1 MKNLITKLIYT
12 CLFSMALIF
21 ASCQEEYEEVGGDE
35 QQETI
40 SANSSTAVLIEK
52 TSSNDGSFDNIVDG
66 ASCFAVEFP
75 YTVEVNGIEVTIDSR
90 EDLHQIE
97 EIFDEV
103 DIDDDILDIIFPIT
117 ITLADFTEIVIENKE
132 QLREL
137 AAECIEGGDD
147 DDIECI
153 DFVYPLTMFTFNV
166 DNQVTGEVVIESDKE
181 LRRFFAGLEDNDL
194 VSIDFPVTLKKYDGT
209 EIVVDSNG
217 ELANALE
224 EAKDE
229 CDEDDDDD
237 YNDDDF
243 TKERLDAYLVECP
256 WEVREVLRSGTY
268 QTDQYF
274 ENMLN
279 FMEDGSVMLVMDGD
293 IAIPGTW
300 TTRVTDNGVLLTL
313 DFDNLVDF
321 TLEWIV
327 YEIDEYKIKLYAG
340 DGDKIILKQRCENSG
355 SECRIDDIATILE
368 YCKWR
373 IEESNEDF
381 DFDGTINFSNRNIHA
396 YLDNGAFADEGNWEL
411 TDTGFRFN
419 SLIERLE
426 FMVGDWTIVAC
437 GEGWVKI
444 QNANGRY
451 LVLRKDCDFQVP
463 NLDTL
468 REILTECEWII
479 KKVKNQGEEIDR
491 LLGYEFKF
499 LTGGV
504 VTLSNGE
511 TTSTGSWEIGLNDDG
526 VLSLLITMGDEPGV
540 SFDWPLRDLTNTR
553 LKFEVEEVD
562 YELILLR
569 VCDDNA
575 GDGDVAEIRNIMMGG
590 AWNVAQYKEGDVD
603 KTTELSGLDF
613 YFNEMHR
620 VQVDENDNPIIEG
633 LWRVIRNDE
642 GKLKFYLNFD
652 HDGIFGELTD
662 DWYFESL
669 STDGTRLELVHED
682 ENSTEILVFEKL
694 L

>member
-1 MKNLITKLIYT
+1 MKNSITKLIYT
-12 CLFSMALIF
+12 CLFTMALIF
-21 ASCQEEYEEVGGDE
+21 TSCQEEFEEVGGDE

-40 SANSSTAVLIEK
+40 AANSSTALLIEK

-66 ASCFAVEFP
+66 ASCFAIEFP
-75 YTVEVNGIEVTIDSR
+75 YTVEVNGIEITIDSR

-103 DIDDDILDIIFPIT
+103 EIDDDILDIIFPIT

-137 AAECIEGGDD
+137 ADECLEGGDD

-153 DFVYPLTMFTFNV
+153 DFVYPITMFTFNV

-194 VSIDFPVTLKKYDGT
+194 VSIGFPITLKKYDGT
-209 EIVVDSNG
+209 EVVVDSNA
-217 ELANALE
+217 ELAQALE
-224 EAKDE
+224 AAKDE

-243 TKERLDAYLVECP
+243 TKERLDAYLIECP
-256 WEVREVLRSGTY
+256 WVVREVLRFGTY

-274 ENMLN
+274 ENVLN
-279 FMEDGSVMLVMDGD
+279 FMEDGQVTLVMDGD
-293 IAIPGTW
+293 IAVPGTW
-300 TTRVTDNGVLLTL
+300 TTSLTDDGVLLSLTFEQL
-313 DFDNLVDF
+313 ADF

-327 YEIDEYKIKLYAG
+327 YEIDERVIKLYAG
-340 DGDKIILKQRCENSG
+340 DGDKIILKQYCENG
-355 SECRIDDIATILE
+355 TSECRIDDIATILE

-373 IEESNEDF
+373 IDESNEDF
-381 DFDGTINFSNRNIHA
+381 DFEGTIDFSNRNIHA
-396 YLDNGAFADEGNWEL
+396 FLDNGAFADEGNWEV

-491 LLGYEFKF
+491 LLGFGFAFMPE
-499 LTGGV
+499 GV
-504 VTLSNGE
+504 VTLSDGE
-511 TTSTGSWEIGLNDDG
+511 TTSTGSWEIGMNNDG

-540 SFDWPLRDLTNTR
+540 SFDWPLRDLDDSR
-553 LKFEVEEVD
+553 LKFDVEEVD

-569 VCDDNA
+569 VCDDNSN
-575 GDGDVAEIRNIMMGG
+575 DGDVVEIRQAVMDG
-590 AWNVAQYKEGDVD
+590 AWNVAQYKENDVD
-603 KTTELSGLDF
+603 KTTEFGGLDF
-613 YFNEMHR
+613 YFNEMYK
-620 VQVDENDNPIIEG
+620 VQVDENDNPIITG
-633 LWRVIRNDE
+633 LWRVIRNHDND
-642 GKLKFYLNFD
+642 LKFFLNFAND
-652 HDGIFGELTD
+652 QQFGSITD
-662 DWYFESL
+662 DWYINKVEAN
-669 STDGTRLELVHED
+669 RIELVHED
-682 ENSTEILVFEKL
+682 ENSTETLVFEKL

>member
-1 MKNLITKLIYT
+1 MTKLIYL
-12 CLFSMALIF
+12 CLLTTALIF
-21 ASCQEEYEEVGGDE
+21 TSCQEEFEEVGGDE

-40 SANSSTAVLIEK
+40 TASSSTALLIEN

-66 ASCFAVEFP
+66 ASCFAIEFP
-75 YTVEVNGIEVTIDSR
+75 YTVEVNGVEITIDSR

-97 EIFDEV
+97 AIFDEV
-103 DIDDDILDIIFPIT
+103 EIDDDILDIIFPIT

-132 QLREL
+132 ELREL
-137 AAECIEGGDD
+137 AAECLEGGDD

-153 DFVYPLTMFTFNV
+153 DFVYPITMYTFNV

-194 VSIDFPVTLKKYDGT
+194 VSIDFPITLKKYDGT
-209 EIVVDSNG
+209 EMVVDSNA
-217 ELANALE
+217 ELARALE
-224 EAKDE
+224 AAKDE

-256 WEVREVLRSGTY
+256 WIVREVIRMDVA

-274 ENMLN
+274 ENVLN
-279 FMEDGSVMLVMDGD
+279 FMENGEVMLITDGD
-293 IAIPGTW
+293 IAVPGTW
-300 TTRVTDNGVLLTL
+300 STSLTDDGVLLSLTFEQL
-313 DFDNLVDF
+313 ADF

-327 YEIDEYKIKLYAG
+327 YEIDERVIKLYAG
-340 DGDKIILKQRCENSG
+340 DGDKIILKQYCENG
-355 SECRIDDIATILE
+355 PSECRIDDIAAIFE

-381 DFDGTINFSNRNIHA
+381 DFEGTIDFSNRNIHA
-396 YLDNGAFADEGNWEL
+396 YLDNGAFADEGNWEV

-419 SLIERLE
+419 ALIERLE
-426 FMVGDWTIVAC
+426 FMLGDWTIVAC

-451 LVLRKDCDFQVP
+451 LVLRKDCDFEVP
-463 NLDTL
+463 NIDGL
-468 REILTECEWII
+468 REILKECEWII

-499 LTGGV
+499 LTDNV

-526 VLSLLITMGDEPGV
+526 ALALLITMGEEPGV
-540 SFDWPLRDLTNTR
+540 SFDWPLRDLNDTR
-553 LKFEVEEVD
+553 LRFEVEEVD
-562 YELILLR
+562 YELVLLR

-575 GDGDVAEIRNIMMGG
+575 SDGDIPEIRNIMMGG
-590 AWNVAQYKEGDVD
+590 AWNVAKYTNDDVD
-603 KTTELSGLDF
+603 STSEFDGLDF
-613 YFNEMHR
+613 YFNGMHQI
-620 VQVDENDNPIIEG
+620 QVDENNNTVMEG

-652 HDGIFGELTD
+652 DDGIFGELTD
-662 DWYFESL
+662 DWHFESI

-682 ENSTEILVFEKL
+682 ENSTEILVFEKQQ
-694 L
+694 